1 MHRRRVVLV
10 RQRIRAVR
18 ILGVN
23 RDAEPV
29 GGKEKEE
36 RVSEGFRRK
45 ETEVRGRWRR
55 RGGFLFFPLIGKKKD
70 RGGREEGSRQN
81 GTGTG
86 RGGKEGGF
94 KKD

>member
-1 MHRRRVVLV
+1 
-10 RQRIRAVR
+10 VR

-55 RGGFLFFPLIGKKKD
+55 GGVPFFSPLIGKKKD
-70 RGGREEGSRQN
+70 RGGREEGSKQN
-81 GTGTG
+81 GTG
-86 RGGKEGGF
+86 RGERRGDLRRIKGKC
-94 KKD
+94 KHTS

>member
-1 MHRRRVVLV
+1 M
-10 RQRIRAVR
+10 R

-45 ETEVRGRWRR
+45 ETEVRGRWR